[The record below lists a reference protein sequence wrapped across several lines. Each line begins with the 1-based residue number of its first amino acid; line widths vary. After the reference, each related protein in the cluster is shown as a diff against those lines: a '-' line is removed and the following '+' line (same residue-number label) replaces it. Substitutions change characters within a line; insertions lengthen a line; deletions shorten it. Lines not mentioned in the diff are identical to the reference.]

1 MDNNNQLTSLLI
13 GSYSYLDKTNLMR
26 ENKKALD
33 NNTSNNNHSF
43 DKELKRV

>member
-26 ENKKALD
+26 ENKKTLD
-33 NNTSNNNHSF
+33 NNIIHQIIIIVLIDN
-43 DKELKRV
+43 